1 MDLNIITIVVG
12 AVSAILAAVSLYRS
26 NDVKTKADEVGLLRG
41 EVERLHKELESQEVE
56 LAELRH
62 ENSLLYHVL
71 RNKGIDVET
80 EMARIKGGVK

>member
-1 MDLNIITIVVG
+1 MDLNIITIAAA

-26 NDVKTKADEVGLLRG
+26 NNVKTEADEVGLLRG
-41 EVERLHKELESQEVE
+41 EVERLHKQLESQEVE

-62 ENSLLYHVL
+62 ENSLLYRVL

>member
-1 MDLNIITIVVG
+1 MDLNIITIAAA